1 MVNVAENKVAID
13 DEMDIARNVIETILK
28 SKKVLNLY
36 PSSNPIY
43 INNLDNTYSQ
53 FKEYFHYK
61 DELTLK
67 FSKNDIFY
75 NSESIYNST
84 QRNDNLALLFF
95 KDGLRE
101 ITFSKDVSRDEIE
114 DFIHIISLDFDRDNI
129 EDDIVTLFWQKDFQ
143 YIKYI
148 AEDIFLTED
157 ESHDPT
163 AINEDSKDTTDN
175 ADIIRAYEDSIED
188 DAIPSSVP
196 IMPLTTDDFKQFLGY
211 LKRDSEAKN
220 SKFLNMIFE
229 IYNDVER
236 IVEYEDIGYIF
247 MKTFE
252 YLIKEKEFKLMADA
266 LHQIK
271 ASIGDSSTE
280 SEMRKQAIKIL
291 LFVSGK
297 KVVDII
303 GDILDREVKIEKNDF
318 QEFVSLLDQNAIGPF
333 VNLLNELKSVHARKT
348 VVDALVSLGPKDV
361 PSLLKGLKHPE
372 WHVVRNIIFIL
383 REIGDATAV
392 EHIKI
397 AIKHED
403 SRVRKEAVRAL
414 GEMGGENALRIIYEC
429 LDDEDIRVRK
439 ASLAAIGHMSND
451 NAKRIIIEQILK
463 ASFAGKELDEKKEYF
478 RVLVQ
483 WNDES
488 IYDFCIKTITK
499 KSFWNRARHYETKAC
514 AAYSLGLLGNR
525 DALPILNKFKTS
537 RSKLLSNLSNQA
549 IRRIESDG

>member
-1 MVNVAENKVAID
+1 MVNVAEHKVAID

-36 PSSNPIY
+36 PSTNPTY
-43 INNLDNTYSQ
+43 VNNLENAYSQ

-67 FSKNDIFY
+67 FSKNDIYY

-114 DFIHIISLDFDRDNI
+114 DFIHIISLDFDKDNI

-143 YIKYI
+143 HIKYI

-157 ESHDPT
+157 ELHGPT
-163 AINEDSKDTTDN
+163 AINDESKDTTDN

-220 SKFLNMIFE
+220 SKFLNLIFE

-266 LHQIK
+266 LRQIK
-271 ASIGDSSTE
+271 ASIGDSNTE
-280 SEMRKQAIKIL
+280 SELRKQAIKIL

-318 QEFVSLLDQNAIGPF
+318 QEFVSLLDQNAIAPF
-333 VNLLNELKSVHARKT
+333 VNLLSELESVHARKT

-361 PSLLKGLKHPE
+361 SSLLKGLKHPE

-414 GEMGGENALRIIYEC
+414 GEMGGENALRIICEC
-429 LDDEDIRVRK
+429 LDDEDNRVRK

-451 NAKRIIIEQILK
+451 QAKRIIIEQILK
-463 ASFAGKELDEKKEYF
+463 SSFAGKELDEKKEF
-478 RVLVQ
+478 FKVLVR

-537 RSKLLSNLSNQA
+537 RSKLLANLSNQA
-549 IRRIESDG
+549 IRRIESGG